1 MPKHARD
8 PEVSTLSTLPVEKKG
23 NKEQPQERIVEAVKD
38 NASLKVD
45 LADSSQAILT
55 VEEAKLYD
63 RQIRLWGMEAQQR
76 MRNARILVAGC
87 TGLANE
93 VLKNIVLAGV
103 GSVTIADSQLVEAR
117 DLGAQFFLRESDIG
131 NNRAESVLPRVQQL
145 NPRVEVKTETRP
157 LETLPES
164 FLANFD
170 IISVIGAS
178 PNTIVSQG
186 LDVDHETI
194 SSSNTCDTMKL
205 SANAVL
211 LWLHLADLYQQD
223 KLNSIARANNIA
235 FWSASVFGTCGY
247 VFSDL
252 QEHNYTVLSH
262 IQGQKELQHIPSS
275 LSFCSFKDML
285 ATVFNNPKIDKRW
298 KRKAHPLYFAIRVV
312 WGYQIKYQ
320 KYPDVNN
327 EADMKLLTDMKEDLM
342 IKLECDPIFVD
353 AELLKDVARMF
364 LVEFPA
370 TCAVLGGMLA
380 QELLKV
386 LSRNESPIQNML
398 IYDSWEAVAQVMQVS
413 PASPSSISQK

>member
-178 PNTIVSQG
+178 PNTI
-186 LDVDHETI
+186 
-194 SSSNTCDTMKL
+194 
-205 SANAVL
+205 
-211 LWLHLADLYQQD
+211 D